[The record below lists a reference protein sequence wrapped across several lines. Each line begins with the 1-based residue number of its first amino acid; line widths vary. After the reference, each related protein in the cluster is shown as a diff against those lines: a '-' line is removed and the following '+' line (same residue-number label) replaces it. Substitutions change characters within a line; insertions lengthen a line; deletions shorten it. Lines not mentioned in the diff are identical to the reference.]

1 MTYTISDVKKAI
13 LDSNANIDL
22 IISTYLDEFI
32 QQLMQYKIDWQSLN
46 GDYDKLIAKV
56 EESIKELQP
65 IGNDFLN
72 LLRLTVKSETLCMG
86 EIYVNFFET
95 LLQKYEDNEIIL
107 YSGDTIDIMA
117 YDNYRFFNHQFFL
130 SVVAIL
136 IENERFDVVAK
147 LVNSRLIIIRKR
159 GLTMPEDTNFIRF
172 REYNYTLSSCKNEK
186 YNLRRVSVAADFM
199 KSLSIAPSFDE
210 LIKADILLYYLS
222 LLYPGDNFLDRYWY
236 PDLSCYN
243 RTFEILPKLIKK
255 SYFEKAKVMFDVDS
269 VDDLRSKYAGLDNK
283 FAYDGLHTVPRVS
296 VGLCFDKIATV

>member
-72 LLRLTVKSETLCMG
+72 LLRLTVKSETLCTG

-172 REYNYTLSSCKNEK
+172 REYNYTLSSYKNEK